1 MTFGDEAVLRIGTRR
16 SQLAMWQANTVAAQ
30 LRQHFPA
37 LRVVLVPVATTGD
50 RDKTTALSNFA
61 RPGIFTREIEQG
73 LIDRHF
79 DIAVH
84 SYKDV
89 ATQYPEALDIGAVLE
104 RETPND
110 AFLSRHK
117 TPLHALKPGSVV
129 GTSSLRRRAMLL
141 HARPDLRIVP
151 LRGNV
156 PTRLRAV
163 GISPAE
169 STAESLG
176 AITESTESPGAT
188 AAPLLDATILA
199 LAGLR
204 RLGYAE
210 HAAETLKAPAFVPA
224 PAQGAIA
231 VQIRRDD
238 ETTRQKIQPL
248 NHPATRAAT
257 DAERL
262 FMRLME
268 GGCQLPLG
276 AHAHITPSGDMRM
289 TAAVLTLDGAQRIDG
304 TCEAATPDE
313 LAHALFAQMQRAG
326 ADAVL
331 REVRRHLESTP

>member
-1 MTFGDEAVLRIGTRR
+1 MTSGDEAVLRIGTRR

-89 ATQYPEALDIGAVLE
+89 ATQYPEALDIGAVLQ
-104 RETPND
+104 RETPDD
-110 AFLSRHK
+110 AFLSRHQ

-163 GISPAE
+163 GVLPAE
-169 STAESLG
+169 TAESLG
-176 AITESTESPGAT
+176 AVTESSGET

-210 HAAETLKAPAFVPA
+210 HATETLKAPAFVPA

-238 ETTRQKIQPL
+238 ETTRQKVQPL

-276 AHAHITPSGDMRM
+276 AQAHILPSGDMRM
-289 TAAVLTLDGAQRIDG
+289 TAAVLTLDGAQRVDG

-313 LAHALFAQMQRAG
+313 LAHALFEQMQRAG
-326 ADAVL
+326 ADAIL